1 MNGIRPVIFGEV
13 LFDIFQDGSVVL
25 GGAPFNV
32 AWHLQAFGMNPL
44 FISRIGKDSLGE
56 IIIKRMTKWKMDISA
71 IQHDVKHDTGTVRV
85 VLNCDEPSFNIVQDC
100 AYDFIEA
107 DKIPTLPKNSIIY
120 HGSLALRNIISSK
133 ALDKLLLQASDS
145 VFVDVNLRPPWYES
159 EKIVS
164 IIEHAKWV
172 KLNEEELREITKQEN
187 ENKVLRGAQQLQ
199 EKMNVDLVIIT
210 QGAKGA
216 FAIDSKGEVFEV
228 CPDKKIDVV
237 DSVGAGDA
245 FSSVCILGL
254 IKEWNLLT
262 TLKRAQQ
269 FASEIVSQRGAT
281 VNDMTL
287 YSTLIND
294 WSLHQ

>member
-1 MNGIRPVIFGEV
+1 MNEIRPVIFGEV

-32 AWHLQAFGMNPL
+32 AWHLQAFGINPL

-56 IIIKRMTKWKMDISA
+56 KIIKRMTKWKMDLSA
-71 IQHDVKHDTGTVRV
+71 IQHDVKHDTGTVQV
-85 VLNCDEPSFNIVQDC
+85 ILNRDEPSFNIVQDC
-100 AYDFIEA
+100 AYDFIDA
-107 DKIPTLPKNSIIY
+107 DKIPAVPNNSIIY
-120 HGSLALRNIISSK
+120 HGSLALRNIISSR
-133 ALDKLLLQASDS
+133 ALDKLLLQASGS

-164 IIEHAKWV
+164 IMEHAKWI
-172 KLNEEELREITKQEN
+172 KLNEQELREITKQDN
-187 ENKVLRGAQQLQ
+187 ENNVIISAQYLQ
-199 EKMNVDLVIIT
+199 KKMNVDVVIIT

-216 FAIDSKGEVFEV
+216 FAIGNQGEVFEV
-228 CPDKKIDVV
+228 CPDKKVDVI

-254 IKEWNLLT
+254 IKGWNLLT
-262 TLKRAQQ
+262 TMKRAQQ

-281 VNDMTL
+281 VNDMNL

-294 WSLHQ
+294 WSLH